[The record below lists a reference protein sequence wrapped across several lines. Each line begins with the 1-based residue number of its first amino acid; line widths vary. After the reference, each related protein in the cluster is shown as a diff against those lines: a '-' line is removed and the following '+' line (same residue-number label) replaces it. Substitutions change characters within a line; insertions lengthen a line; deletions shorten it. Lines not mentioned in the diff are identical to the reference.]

1 MYNRQRKIFYITT
14 TINLEYWN
22 DKRQIFE
29 HTIKDDEFNKT
40 NPSNL
45 GDVSHSTIETNKV
58 VFLGEKIFPSID
70 GEFSFDVDM
79 LEGEMKNIFLLA
91 RRVVD
96 SGNET
101 FALYYDDSNNEINFV
116 IKTDEVVNKH
126 YKISSAEVN
135 SIYSNRNHSSSKI
148 FHLVITYNHYKTTP
162 FHIYLD
168 GQELSYDEIVNAE
181 IYSLKMRKKIA
192 IK

>member
-1 MYNRQRKIFYITT
+1 MYCDISSNSTLQIKFFAKYGDTT
-14 TINLEYWN
+14 KVELALWHNFTNSTIETWQNAPIVLTDNVGNILYSTTLPSTLEYWN

-79 LEGEMKNIFLLA
+79 LEGEMKNIFLLHI
-91 RRVVD
+91 
-96 SGNET
+96 T
-101 FALYYDDSNNEINFV
+101 LINLL
-116 IKTDEVVNKH
+116 TR
-126 YKISSAEVN
+126 KI
-135 SIYSNRNHSSSKI
+135 
-148 FHLVITYNHYKTTP
+148 
-162 FHIYLD
+162 
-168 GQELSYDEIVNAE
+168 
-181 IYSLKMRKKIA
+181 
-192 IK
+192 